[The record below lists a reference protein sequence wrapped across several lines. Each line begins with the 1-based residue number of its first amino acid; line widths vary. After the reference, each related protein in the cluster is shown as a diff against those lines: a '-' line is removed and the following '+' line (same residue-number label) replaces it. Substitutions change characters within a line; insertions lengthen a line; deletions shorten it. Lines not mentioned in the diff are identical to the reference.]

1 MEDTPSRSPRDD
13 NLSGPVDGL
22 PSAEQLVPLVYDE
35 LHRLAKRFL
44 SRERHGH
51 TLQATALVNEAWL
64 RVGEHSDIDKEHFL
78 ALGAQAM
85 RRVLVDHARRR
96 GRLKRGGE
104 WQRVT
109 LAEPVTPGGS
119 RDVDLVEINDV
130 LDRLAK
136 RDERSAKVVE
146 LRFFGGLNIAETA
159 RVLGISRSSVDNDW
173 YAARAWLARE
183 LRDKDEA

>member
-1 MEDTPSRSPRDD
+1 MEEIPPHSPHDA

-22 PSAEQLVPLVYDE
+22 SGTDRILPLVYKE
-35 LHRLAKRFL
+35 LHRLAERFL

-64 RVGEHSDIDKEHFL
+64 RVGERSDIDKEHFL

-96 GRLKRGGE
+96 GRLKRGGQ

-109 LAEPVTPGGS
+109 LAEPATPDGS
-119 RDVDLVEINDV
+119 CDVDLVEINDL

-136 RDERSAKVVE
+136 RDERAAKVVE

-159 RVLGISRSSVDNDW
+159 RVLGISRGSVDNDW
-173 YAARAWLARE
+173 FAARAWLARE